1 MDVQNLEKNQRNK
14 IIKEL
19 CDQGAGFRQL
29 ARITGISYGIIQRVV
44 TDQSP
49 LIYGS
54 KLTVSN
60 GNQTLVYTKYNGTPQ
75 HILQAM
81 DFFNRQSVHLIV
93 AANQMESNENK

>member
-1 MDVQNLEKNQRNK
+1 MRPRSRIQTTGPNN
-14 IIKEL
+14 
-19 CDQGAGFRQL
+19 GHQL
-29 ARITGISYGIIQRVV
+29 RDYSKSSNRSESPDLNGIIQRVV

-93 AANQMESNENK
+93 AANQMESDENK

>member
-1 MDVQNLEKNQRNK
+1 MRP
-14 IIKEL
+14 
-19 CDQGAGFRQL
+19 R
-29 ARITGISYGIIQRVV
+29 R
-44 TDQSP
+44 
-49 LIYGS
+49 
-54 KLTVSN
+54 VSN